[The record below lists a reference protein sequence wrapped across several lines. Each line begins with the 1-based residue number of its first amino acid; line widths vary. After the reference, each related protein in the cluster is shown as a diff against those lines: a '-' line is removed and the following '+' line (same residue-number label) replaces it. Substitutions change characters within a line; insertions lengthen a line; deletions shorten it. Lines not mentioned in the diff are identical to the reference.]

1 MPERRSQDLSVA
13 ELAADVQRLKTLVA
27 SYAHTQ
33 YVKSADTS
41 LVDSP
46 M

>member
-1 MPERRSQDLSVA
+1 MPEQGSQILSVA

-27 SYAHTQ
+27 SYAETQ
-33 YVKSADTS
+33 YVESVDTS
-41 LVDSP
+41 LVESP